1 MMARNIYSDQLAV
14 ASDQKNKE
22 ENYWLNKFS
31 GEVTESFFAYDFKKQ
46 GLKKP
51 RMDAVEFRFS
61 GEMFS
66 RLMQLINDSDVR
78 LYTVLVSG
86 LILLLHRYTGN
97 KDIIVGAPIYKQEID
112 VSFINTVLPLRNRVE
127 DRLTVKDLLLQ
138 TGQVLFEA
146 AENQNYP
153 IETLLYQLN
162 IPFSRDEDFPL
173 FHIAVLLE
181 NIHEKRYIQHL
192 KLDMHFIFN
201 RTGESIEA
209 KLEYDPG
216 LYLEASVRRIVEHF
230 TQLLEEAVFQ
240 VKARV
245 SDLDMMPGE
254 ERQQILFDFNN
265 TGAEYPGDRTIIEL
279 FAEQA
284 ARIPAHTAVIG
295 VERRAESVEQYVG
308 AQHAVPLPMGH
319 ISITYKELNEKS
331 EQLAYLLRE
340 KGVKADT
347 VVGIMVERSIEMMIG
362 IFGILKAGGAYLPID
377 PDYPPDR
384 IDYML
389 KDSNAGVLVSELSEV
404 SEVSGGIEVVKPGEL
419 SEELPTHL
427 THLTHPTQLG
437 YVIYTSGSTGRPKG
451 VMIGHRSLV
460 NRLNWMQKSYS
471 IGEKDVI
478 LQKTTI
484 IFDVSVWE
492 LFWWS
497 IRGASVCLLGPGEEK
512 DPEAIAGAIY
522 KHNVT
527 VMHFVP
533 SMLNIF
539 LEYFE
544 SGADIG
550 RLSGLRWII
559 SSGEALMAHQVE
571 RFYRLFRSN
580 DRGEPGLVN
589 LYGPTEAAVDVSY
602 YNCPRGKYRQT
613 IPIGKPIDN
622 IRLYIVS
629 KEMHLQPVGIAGE
642 LYISG
647 VGVARGYLN
656 RPQLTAEKFDHDLWD
671 FQDYQDGKKK
681 ENYQKFLRGSRG
693 QFFQKEPPGRRR
705 LYKTGDLARWL
716 PDGNIE
722 FLGRKDFQVKIR
734 GFRIE
739 LGEIEDRLL
748 QHEKVKDAVVTD
760 RESGY
765 GDRYL
770 CAYIVSDNSFHV
782 SLLRDYLSRQLPE
795 YMIPAYFAVLEEIP
809 LTASGKVDR
818 KALPAPG
825 IPDLGMDHEY
835 IAPRNETEQKIAA
848 IWSEALGV
856 ERIGIHDNFFE
867 LGGHSLKAVSI
878 ITRINKELKA
888 KFSLSVI
895 FDNPTIAG
903 IVEELMQGKGSG
915 GLAITKCP
923 ASDHYELS
931 HAQKRLWFFTQMA
944 PDNPAY
950 NIPMTI
956 RYIGE
961 LDTLAFEKAIDMLVQ
976 RHESLRTAIK
986 VEEENGLPVQII
998 HEAVKPD
1005 ILHVDISRL
1014 PGEEKRQK
1022 LRQLIRETGVK
1033 PFDLA
1038 RAPLFRTGMI
1048 KSGPRDHVVVFV
1060 MHHIICDGWS
1070 LRVMIREFSHFYD
1083 KVKGNPVDDLPSL
1096 TFQYK
1101 DFVYWQDQLLT
1112 GRQLTSHR
1120 DYWINKLGGE
1130 LPILELPAD
1139 FPRYFSTSSLG
1150 EKITF
1155 TIDEPLTQKLKILSG
1170 KAASS
1175 LYMVLIAAFKV
1186 LLYRYSQQEDIII
1199 GTLTAGRSI
1208 HEWEK
1213 IVGYFVNIL
1222 ALRDTVKGK
1231 RTFQDFLGNV
1241 RKTILD
1247 AFDHQEYPFDK
1258 LVDELNVKRDTG
1270 RTPVFDIMVVFQNYE
1285 EVQLKSS
1292 LESLKM
1298 EVIEKDYV
1306 VNKYDLYLD
1315 IMEMSD
1321 HLQVDFEFR
1330 NDLYK
1335 KETISRMAAHYLNI
1349 LDCAAGSPDRLISEI
1364 DMLSRQEK
1372 TQLLTDFNATARDIP
1387 RDRCYQ
1393 HLFERQVS
1401 GTPGDIAARHNG
1413 RTVTYK
1419 ELDERANRVAHHL
1432 LERGVRPNTM
1442 VALYMR
1448 RSIHMLASI
1457 IGIFKTGAAYLPV
1470 EVDYPEERIRYM
1482 LQHAEVTAALAD
1494 RASLG
1499 SLAEIT
1505 PDMTITATA
1514 VDDVESLGEYPADT
1528 PRSRGTP
1535 DDYAYMIYTS
1545 GTTGRPKGALIHQLG
1560 MINHLYAKIDDLV
1573 IDENDRIA
1581 HTASPCFDIS
1591 VWQFLAALLRGGTTV
1606 IFDYETVL
1614 NPKTLL
1620 RGLQQEKITIFESVP
1635 SLITVFLEMLENNE
1649 DAKLDHLRWMIPTG
1663 EALKPSLVKEW
1674 FRYYPGIKLVNAY
1687 GPTEA
1692 SDDITHHVV
1701 NHMSDVGQF
1710 GVPIGKPVQNMR
1722 IYILDKDFSLC
1733 PVGVRGE
1740 ICTAGLGVG
1749 KGYWRE
1755 PEKTRQVFIANP
1767 YAAGAGDQ
1775 DYAVLYRTGDMGY
1788 FREDGSIEC
1797 LGRIDNQVKIR
1808 GYRIELEEI
1817 ETVMLTHQAVSEAA
1831 VVVKQR
1837 NGKADSLVGFLV
1849 EKEPIDIETLKKFLL
1864 QYLPPYMIPSIF
1876 VKLDGLPLSLSGK
1889 IDRQEL
1895 AAMEIETAAVDSKEG
1910 FTAPRSET
1918 EKQIAEI
1925 WAEALE
1931 LDNIGIYDNFFDL
1944 GGHSLLIPRIHRR
1957 LEKQFPGRCE
1967 IADLFEYM
1975 TVFQLARRIEG
1986 TLEEEDGEIIE
1997 LEID

>member
-1 MMARNIYSDQLAV
+1 
-14 ASDQKNKE
+14 
-22 ENYWLNKFS
+22 
-31 GEVTESFFAYDFKKQ
+31 
-46 GLKKP
+46 
-51 RMDAVEFRFS
+51 
-61 GEMFS
+61 
-66 RLMQLINDSDVR
+66 
-78 LYTVLVSG
+78 
-86 LILLLHRYTGN
+86 
-97 KDIIVGAPIYKQEID
+97 
-112 VSFINTVLPLRNRVE
+112 
-127 DRLTVKDLLLQ
+127 
-138 TGQVLFEA
+138 
-146 AENQNYP
+146 
-153 IETLLYQLN
+153 
-162 IPFSRDEDFPL
+162 
-173 FHIAVLLE
+173 
-181 NIHEKRYIQHL
+181 
-192 KLDMHFIFN
+192 
-201 RTGESIEA
+201 
-209 KLEYDPG
+209 
-216 LYLEASVRRIVEHF
+216 
-230 TQLLEEAVFQ
+230 
-240 VKARV
+240 
-245 SDLDMMPGE
+245 
-254 ERQQILFDFNN
+254 
-265 TGAEYPGDRTIIEL
+265 
-279 FAEQA
+279 
-284 ARIPAHTAVIG
+284 
-295 VERRAESVEQYVG
+295 
-308 AQHAVPLPMGH
+308 
-319 ISITYKELNEKS
+319 
-331 EQLAYLLRE
+331 
-340 KGVKADT
+340 
-347 VVGIMVERSIEMMIG
+347 MVERSIEMMVG

-377 PDYPPDR
+377 PDYPQDR

-389 KDSNAGVLVSELSEV
+389 KDSAAKVLAIAGTLAGEVEMLRSWEVEKVYLDEVLETPESSSQPLNLST
-404 SEVSGGIEVVKPGEL
+404 SQLL
-419 SEELPTHL
+419 SSSNLA
-427 THLTHPTQLG
+427 

-451 VMIGHRSLV
+451 VMIEHRSLV
-460 NRLNWMQKSYS
+460 NRLNWMQKSYP

-497 IRGASVCLLGPGEEK
+497 IQGASVCLLGPGEEK

-522 KHNVT
+522 KHNIT
-527 VMHFVP
+527 IMHFVP

-580 DRGEPGLVN
+580 DRDEPGLVN

-602 YNCPRGKYRQT
+602 YNCPRGKHRET

-622 IRLYIVS
+622 IQLYIVS

-656 RPQLTAEKFDHDLWD
+656 RPGLTAEKFLSGT
-671 FQDYQDGKKK
+671 YKSYRSYRSYISKKI
-681 ENYQKFLRGSRG
+681 
-693 QFFQKEPPGRRR
+693 
-705 LYKTGDLARWL
+705 YKTGDLARWL

-748 QHEKVKDAVVTD
+748 QHEKVKDAVVIA
-760 RESGY
+760 REAVHD
-765 GDRYL
+765 DRYL

-795 YMIPAYFAVLEEIP
+795 YMIPAYFAVLEKIP

-825 IPDLGMDHEY
+825 IPDLGMGHEY

-848 IWSEALGV
+848 VWSEALGV

-878 ITRINKELKA
+878 ITRINKELKV
-888 KFSLSVI
+888 KFPLSVI

-923 ASDHYELS
+923 ESDHYELS
-931 HAQKRLWFFTQMA
+931 HAQKRLWFFTRMA

-950 NIPMTI
+950 NIPMTM
-956 RYIGE
+956 RFIGE

-998 HEAVKPD
+998 HEAVEPD
-1005 ILHVDISRL
+1005 ILHVDISHL
-1014 PGEEKRQK
+1014 PGEEKQQK

-1101 DFVYWQDQLLT
+1101 DFVYWQDQLLA

-1130 LPILELPAD
+1130 LPILELPSD
-1139 FPRYFSTSSLG
+1139 FPRYFSASSLG

-1222 ALRDTVKGK
+1222 ALRDTIKGK

-1335 KETISRMAAHYLNI
+1335 KETISRMAVHYLNI

-1364 DMLSRQEK
+1364 DMLSQQEK
-1372 TQLLTDFNATARDIP
+1372 TQLLTDFNAAARDIP
-1387 RDRCYQ
+1387 RDRCYH

-1419 ELDERANRVAHHL
+1419 ELDEQANRIAHHL

-1442 VALYMR
+1442 VALYMK

-1457 IGIFKTGAAYLPV
+1457 IGVFKTGAAYLPV

-1494 RASLG
+1494 RVCLG
-1499 SLAEIT
+1499 SLEEIT
-1505 PDMTITATA
+1505 REMTITAIA

-1560 MINHLYAKIDDLV
+1560 MINHLYAKINDLV

-1591 VWQFLAALLRGGTTV
+1591 VWQFLAALLQGGTTV

-1635 SLITVFLEMLENNE
+1635 SLMAVFLEMLENNE

-1710 GVPIGKPVQNMR
+1710 SVPIGKPVQNMR

-1788 FREDGSIEC
+1788 FREDGSVEC
-1797 LGRIDNQVKIR
+1797 LGRIDNQVKVR
-1808 GYRIELEEI
+1808 GYRIEPEEI
-1817 ETVMLTHQAVSEAA
+1817 ETVILTHPGVSEAA

-1876 VKLDGLPLSLSGK
+1876 VKSDGLPLSLSGK

-1895 AAMEIETAAVDSKEG
+1895 AAVEIETAAVDSKEH

-1986 TLEEEDGEIIE
+1986 TLEEEDDEIIE